1 MSDSDLMIE
10 VENLTKRYGAFTA
23 VDNISFSCRRGEIV
37 GLLGPNGAGKT
48 TTMRVLTGYMPPSS
62 GEAYIAGFDTLNDSI
77 SARRHLGYLPESV
90 PLYKEMTVESYLAF
104 VGEVRRV
111 ENVWD
116 RVDDVLEDVGL
127 LDKAEHFIGSLSKGM
142 RQRVGLAQAIMHD
155 PDVLILDEPT
165 IGLDPGQIVNMRSL
179 IRRLGE
185 KRTILL
191 STHIM
196 NEVEQICD
204 RVIMIINGRIASDSS
219 LASLQGSGQEPL
231 LAVEMAT
238 PGTDVSG
245 ILENLTGVSSVK
257 ADTGNLFHIAY
268 DGSDETRV
276 AITNEIARQS
286 WGILTVSAERRSLES
301 TFLSKLAEANATV
314 GAGLASDLL
323 LAEEEEE

>member
-1 MSDSDLMIE
+1 MLDSELMIE

-23 VDNISFSCRRGEIV
+23 VDDISFSCRRGEIV

-62 GEAYIAGFDTLNDSI
+62 GQAYIAGYDTLNDSI
-77 SARRHLGYLPESV
+77 NARRHLGYLPESV

-104 VGEVRRV
+104 IGEVRRV
-111 ENVWD
+111 GNVWD

-127 LDKAEHFIGSLSKGM
+127 LDRAESFIGSLSKGM

-155 PDVLILDEPT
+155 PDVLVLDEPT
-165 IGLDPGQIVNMRSL
+165 IGLDPRQIVDMRAL
-179 IRRLGE
+179 IKRLGE

-196 NEVEQICD
+196 SEVEQICD

-219 LASLQGSGQEPL
+219 LESLQNQAPI

-238 PGTDVSG
+238 PG
-245 ILENLTGVSSVK
+245 ENVATVLQTLDGVASVEPD
-257 ADTGNLFHIAY
+257 ANNLFHIAY
-268 DGSDETRV
+268 DGATATRV
-276 AITNEIARQS
+276 AITNEIARQE
-286 WGILTVSAERRSLES
+286 WGILTVSSERRSLES
-301 TFLSKLAEANATV
+301 TFLSKLAEANA
-314 GAGLASDLL
+314 AADLGLGVKLHD
-323 LAEEEEE
+323 EEEE

>member
-10 VENLTKRYGAFTA
+10 VENLTKQYGSFTA

-48 TTMRVLTGYMPPSS
+48 TTMRVLTGYMPPTS

-77 SARRHLGYLPESV
+77 AARRHLGYLPESV

-127 LDKAEHFIGSLSKGM
+127 LEKAESFIGSLSKGM

-196 NEVEQICD
+196 SEVEQICD
-204 RVIMIINGRIASDSS
+204 RVIMIINGRIASDFS
-219 LASLQGSGQEPL
+219 LASLQGDPV

-238 PGTDVSG
+238 PAANAGG
-245 ILENLTGVSSVK
+245 ILQGLSGVSSVQ
-257 ADTGNLFHIAY
+257 ADAGNLFHITY

-276 AITNEIARQS
+276 AISNEIVRQS
-286 WGILTVSAERRSLES
+286 WGILSVTAERRSLES
-301 TFLSKLAEANATV
+301 IFLSKLAEANASAGV
-314 GAGLASDLL
+314 GLASDTLL
-323 LAEEEEE
+323 DGEEEE